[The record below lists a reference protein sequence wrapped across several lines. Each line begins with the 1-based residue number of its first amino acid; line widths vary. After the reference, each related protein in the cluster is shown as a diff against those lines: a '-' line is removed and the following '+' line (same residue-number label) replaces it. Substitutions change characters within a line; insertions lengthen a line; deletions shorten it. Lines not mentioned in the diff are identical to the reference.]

1 MEQRSF
7 KEKRSPSKNSG
18 TPKQRFK
25 SPLFTNDEK
34 HTTSPGHSHD
44 QPNDIPLVAG
54 KIRSPRTNERNHP
67 RKSESSIS
75 GENVFQDELALYSN
89 PKSLAHSL
97 PNTGHGNSSGKL
109 GFSMNQTLT
118 VLLI

>member
-34 HTTSPGHSHD
+34 HPTSPGHSRD
-44 QPNDIPLVAG
+44 QPIDIPLLVG
-54 KIRSPRTNERNHP
+54 KVRSPRSTERTHS

-75 GENVFQDELALYSN
+75 GENVFQDENALFSHS
-89 PKSLAHSL
+89 KSLAHSV
-97 PNTGHGNSSGKL
+97 PNPGHGNGSGKL
-109 GFSMNQTLT
+109 AFF
-118 VLLI
+118 